1 MTANTVPQTDLPQ
14 EAKTPAHIINFTLRI
29 DGTAYLTA
37 EFVQDMLLIAS
48 DPEHPEHTPFLKNAL
63 LNNTSKD
70 GFIDVDA
77 FAVTLV
83 KQVARTSTRHGLRD
97 QFQAVQQGLKLAPVK
112 LEVREPG
119 DGWIPNEGTAPD
131 LPLVDLKFANGTTH
145 PNTPTFGWQWELYGG
160 EMCITDYRPAKQE

>member
-1 MTANTVPQTDLPQ
+1 MATNTVPQTELPQ
-14 EAKTPAHIINFTLRI
+14 EAKAPAHIINFTLSI

-37 EFVQDMLLIAS
+37 EFVQDMLLIAA

-63 LNNTSKD
+63 LNNTGED
-70 GFIDVDA
+70 GAVDVDA

-112 LEVREPG
+112 LEVRAPNDVLSPG
-119 DGWIPNEGTAPD
+119 
-131 LPLVDLKFANGTTH
+131 
-145 PNTPTFGWQWELYGG
+145 Q
-160 EMCITDYRPAKQE
+160 QE

>member
-1 MTANTVPQTDLPQ
+1 MTANTVPQTELPQ
-14 EAKTPAHIINFTLRI
+14 EAKTPAHIINFTLSI

-37 EFVQDMLLIAS
+37 EFVQDMLLIAA

-63 LNNTSKD
+63 LSNTSED
-70 GFIDVDA
+70 GAVDVDA

-112 LEVREPG
+112 LEVRDP
-119 DGWIPNEGTAPD
+119 DGWIANTGAEPN
-131 LPLVDLKFANGTTH
+131 LQRVDLKFSDGETYY
-145 PNTPTFGWQWELYGG
+145 NTSVRGWDWE
-160 EMCITDYRPAKQE
+160 ITEGIAHYRPAK